1 VDEAAKRTTVSMEC
15 HERSARTGHD
25 LRVVRS
31 DGRGDDG
38 GARAR
43 MTPAIEPG
51 EEETLFGAAFDLE
64 PFSRDGRT
72 ACFLLRRR
80 TSDG

>member
-1 VDEAAKRTTVSMEC
+1 MV
-15 HERSARTGHD
+15 
-25 LRVVRS
+25 
-31 DGRGDDG
+31 